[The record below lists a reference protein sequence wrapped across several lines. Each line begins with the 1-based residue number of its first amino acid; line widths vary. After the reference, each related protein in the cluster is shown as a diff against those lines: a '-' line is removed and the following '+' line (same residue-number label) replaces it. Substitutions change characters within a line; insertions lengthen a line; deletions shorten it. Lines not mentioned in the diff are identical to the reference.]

1 MDSDQIVFAEVK
13 SIIGKTGKCYV
24 LKNSQL
30 LLLVDDF
37 VSLIRL
43 FWSTI
48 IDYKEMD
55 KSIGF

>member
-1 MDSDQIVFAEVK
+1 MDTDQIVFAEVK

-24 LKNSQL
+24 LKNRGFV
-30 LLLVDDF
+30 LLVDDF
-37 VSLIRL
+37 VSLIR
-43 FWSTI
+43 FWRTI